1 MQPAEKQI
9 GSKFARYSIG
19 ASILLL
25 ALMLFSELSCSLLGL
40 CINWFPLAEVIGF
53 WEMLGITT
61 ALVFSSFSVRALRH
75 LRQGGFATTPA
86 ESIESPPP
94 PAEDPAPDPHPAE
107 QTAFAPQKRSGSW
120 RDLFDQL
127 SAEEKEN
134 LKRIMEQHCVP
145 PAARVREG
153 KSESA

>member
-61 ALVFSSFSVRALRH
+61 ALVFSSFSIRALRH
-75 LRQGGFATTPA
+75 VRQAGSPSPEHSTP
-86 ESIESPPP
+86 PV
-94 PAEDPAPDPHPAE
+94 EDSLPVPDPHPAE
-107 QTAFAPQKRSGSW
+107 QTAFVPQKRTGSW

-127 SAEEKEN
+127 SAEEREN

-145 PAARVREG
+145 PAARTREK